1 MITNAKN
8 LPNKVWD
15 MIKSGKIAF
24 GILVS
29 VGVGYYLFHKIDR
42 ENFKNKCIRQ
52 GGTLIGQWECKADIL
67 EEG

>member
-1 MITNAKN
+1 
-8 LPNKVWD
+8 

-29 VGVGYYLFHKIDR
+29 VGVGYFLFHKIDR